1 MSADNKPQKS
11 TVIDVREAIFDKI
24 FKENQELRDHNQEL
38 VRTLSNFK
46 ELARVREAQHK
57 RFENLEESILKAVD
71 LNNMIHELR
80 KKLTAEFTIPIANIS
95 LIESVKNTIGLE
107 VQEILEPSDKDQENN
122 LSSTITFIS
131 KPDYDRLFPQHR
143 PLISAH
149 PDPILLALFE
159 PLDQTNKI
167 ASSAFVPIISRN
179 RAIGILDLA
188 SPDPQK
194 FSPGAATDAV
204 ESLSRKLATV
214 IENSLLMAQLQ
225 KLLRTDQL
233 TSLYNRRTLDEI
245 LPIEF
250 ARAQRYSRP
259 LSLIMIDLDDFKLVN
274 DHYGHPVGDQV
285 LAETGSLISN
295 NLRQHDI
302 GLRYGGDEFTIILPD
317 TNHQQGR
324 TIITKLMKIA
334 MATKIQ
340 IEPDTHLSIQLTAGL
355 ATYLDGPAADAEA
368 LKKAADKDLYR
379 NKEKKKRKSSEID

>member
-1 MSADNKPQKS
+1 MSADDKPQKS
-11 TVIDVREAIFDKI
+11 TVIDVRKAIFDKI

-46 ELARVREAQHK
+46 EFTKERETQHK
-57 RFENLEESILKAVD
+57 QFEDLEESILKTVNLSD
-71 LNNMIHELR
+71 MTRELQ
-80 KKLTAEFTIPIANIS
+80 KKLAADFTIPLANVS

-107 VQEILEPSDKDQENN
+107 LKKLLEPADNNRENG
-122 LSSTITFIS
+122 ITFTMPFIS
-131 KPDYDRLFPQHR
+131 EADYSRLFPQHR

-149 PDPILLALFE
+149 PDPVLLALLE
-159 PLDQTNKI
+159 TPDQTDKI
-167 ASSAFVPIISRN
+167 ASSAFVPLLSRN
-179 RAIGILDLA
+179 RAIGTLNLA

-194 FSPGAATDAV
+194 FPPGAATDAV
-204 ESLSRKLATV
+204 ESLGRKLATV
-214 IENSLLMAQLQ
+214 IENSLLMTQLQ
-225 KLLRTDQL
+225 KLIRTDQL
-233 TSLYNRRTLDEI
+233 TGLYNRRTLDEI

-274 DHYGHPVGDQV
+274 DHYGHPAGDQV

-324 TIITKLMKIA
+324 TVITKLMKIA
-334 MATKIQ
+334 AATKVQ
-340 IEPDTHLSIQLTAGL
+340 VEPDTYLQIHLTAGL
-355 ATYLDGPAADAEA
+355 ATYLDGPATDAEA
-368 LKKAADKDLYR
+368 LKKTADKDLYR
-379 NKEKKKRKSSEID
+379 NKEKKKKKD